1 MHDLV
6 ALLPMKARSERIE
19 NKNFREF
26 NGKMLFQWILDTLLS
41 IEEIERV
48 VINTDARGVLEGKG
62 LKDSPRVLIRD
73 RKPEICGELI
83 SMNRVLADD
92 VEHVEARTYLMT
104 HTTNPL
110 LGADTIRRAMNQ
122 YQRSLDHRFDS
133 LFAVNKVQSR
143 FYREDGS
150 AVNHDPS
157 NLLRT
162 QNLEPWFEE
171 NSLLYLFSRQSF
183 RKTGS
188 RIGSTPY
195 MFEIPK
201 IESMDIDD
209 QEDWM
214 IAEAVS
220 FYVNRK

>member
-1 MHDLV
+1 
-6 ALLPMKARSERIE
+6 
-19 NKNFREF
+19 
-26 NGKMLFQWILDTLLS
+26 
-41 IEEIERV
+41 
-48 VINTDARGVLEGKG
+48 
-62 LKDSPRVLIRD
+62 
-73 RKPEICGELI
+73 
-83 SMNRVLADD
+83 VLADD
-92 VEHVEARTYLMT
+92 VEHVEARMYLMT
-104 HTTNPL
+104 HATNPL
-110 LGADTIRRAMNQ
+110 LSVNTIRRALNQ
-122 YQRSLDHRFDS
+122 YRRTLNHGFDS
-133 LFAVNKVQSR
+133 LFTVNKVQSR

-162 QNLEPWFEE
+162 QNLDPWFEE